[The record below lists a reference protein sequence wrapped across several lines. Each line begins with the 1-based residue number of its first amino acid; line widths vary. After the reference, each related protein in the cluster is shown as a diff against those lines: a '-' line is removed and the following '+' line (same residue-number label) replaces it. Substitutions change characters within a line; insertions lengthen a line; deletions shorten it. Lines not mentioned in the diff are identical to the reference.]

1 MGLVSHKEDVGGT
14 LFWGYRF
21 RNVPHLELNSAE
33 AVIPAFWVKENIFRL
48 TKTTTIHRLFGKVN
62 SSRSQL
68 ALHEVI
74 RSVPEVEELVQVE
87 SGLNGPAPSIHPFRE
102 LTGRDVHGSAQLR
115 S

>member
-21 RNVPHLELNSAE
+21 RNVPYLELNSAE

-62 SSRSQL
+62 SSRSQTARAL
-68 ALHEVI
+68 AANVLTVLEAEAL
-74 RSVPEVEELVQVE
+74 P
-87 SGLNGPAPSIHPFRE
+87 PFRLLPSVE
-102 LTGRDVHGSAQLR
+102 GGIAKEAMPQ
-115 S
+115 